1 MSNLPADGATTRLHR
16 LYLLVE
22 HCASF
27 SDGCT
32 ETQLIK
38 YGLGLGLIA
47 STIMKYLSD
56 LGPNGMDMLTRI
68 GNRYHVSDWNYIV
81 WAEKKGFR
89 EPVYVTRCHECHA
102 QYGST
107 LENCP
112 KCKAENVNLNEPRG
126 YTHIQVDSIPE
137 TNPEL
142 TTDPDTH
149 THEETSAEE
158 NLPREERVKEGRQ
171 AEKRVV
177 ELLGKFGSA
186 RLGKGR
192 GGEPDV
198 FFESSRG
205 NYAVEVKSVENQVK
219 TNGDKLKI
227 GSVPLSRKQWV
238 SLCEF
243 AGDNDL
249 VPLMIVEVKI
259 NGAQNQYH
267 FIPREMVDHKVE
279 ATDSKHIRISVHDLP
294 MMSLHSYREGVP
306 LVGQF
311 QL

>member
-1 MSNLPADGATTRLHR
+1 MTDLPSDGATTRLHR

-56 LGPNGMDMLTRI
+56 LGPNGMDMITRS
-68 GNRYHVSDWNYIV
+68 GNKYYVSDWNYIV

-107 LENCP
+107 LKECP
-112 KCKAENVNLNEPRG
+112 QCKAENKNLNEPRG
-126 YTHIQVDSIPE
+126 YTHIPFDS
-137 TNPEL
+137 NPEITNKL
-142 TTDPDTH
+142 TTDLDTH

-158 NLPREERVKEGRQ
+158 STPRQERVKEGRQ
-171 AEKRVV
+171 AEKRIV

-198 FFESSRG
+198 FFESTRA
-205 NYAVEVKSVENQVK
+205 NYAVEVKSVENQVRS
-219 TNGDKLKI
+219 NGERLKV

-238 SLCEF
+238 SLCTF
-243 AGDNDL
+243 AGDNDM

-259 NGAQNQYH
+259 NGGQNQYH
-267 FIPREMVDHKVE
+267 FIPHVMVDHKIE
-279 ATDSKHIRISVHDLP
+279 ATDSKHIRISVHDLS
-294 MMSLHSYREGVP
+294 MMSVHSYREGVP
-306 LVGQF
+306 LLGEF